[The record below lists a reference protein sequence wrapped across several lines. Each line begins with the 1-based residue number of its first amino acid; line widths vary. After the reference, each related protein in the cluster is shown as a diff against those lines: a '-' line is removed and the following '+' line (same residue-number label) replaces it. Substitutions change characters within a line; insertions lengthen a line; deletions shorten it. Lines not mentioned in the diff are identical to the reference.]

1 VKIILTLRPGYLR
14 GCFLTPQHTHTHTHT
29 HTQTL
34 LHRPQWLQ
42 CFCFHTAF
50 TCFPHLPSKP
60 HLKHQPPEEG
70 SLLLWIPFL
79 HTLSPP
85 PLQVIHSVRRH
96 KVIKVVIPPPLPFL
110 MLTSVHSSK
119 GWGGGKFCLCC
130 HLLVSDL
137 NFNSWGL
144 S

>member
-1 VKIILTLRPGYLR
+1 MKIILTLRPGYLR
-14 GCFLTPQHTHTHTHT
+14 GCFLTPQHTHTHTDTSPPSSVTPMYLLPHSLHLFPSPT
-29 HTQTL
+29 LKTSFKTSASRRGKPIVMNSLPTHSFPSPSAGHTQCEKT
-34 LHRPQWLQ
+34 
-42 CFCFHTAF
+42 
-50 TCFPHLPSKP
+50 
-60 HLKHQPPEEG
+60 
-70 SLLLWIPFL
+70 
-79 HTLSPP
+79 
-85 PLQVIHSVRRH
+85 QVI
-96 KVIKVVIPPPLPFL
+96 KGVIPPPLPFL